1 MIKMLPEGLVT
12 ALGDFG
18 SVISK
23 FGGAILG
30 IGVLLGL
37 VAVGAK
43 LFNGALGIIGKGL
56 SVLGITTLPA
66 YISKYAGVNK
76 ALDSFTAALLRA
88 GTAAKTGGI
97 GGTDIPGP
105 GEKKKKPR
113 YKPGPDGKPVLIT
126 EPAKTT
132 TISEPAGK
140 TEIKGAH
147 ELSRKEKF
155 YNVGK
160 AAGSVIG
167 KGGAAVLAGVI
178 TDQISDA
185 LGRDT
190 IAGKIADTLGT
201 TLGMAGTGFMLG
213 GIPGAVG
220 LGAVGLATGV
230 YKNASSAS
238 AGSVSGEIT
247 SQAAS
252 GDNPVLAA
260 QLASI
265 EQQKKQNDLMLESI
279 SEQAIANRLASMGL
293 SKDDD
298 LARRISG
305 ISFNA

>member
-1 MIKMLPEGLVT
+1 
-12 ALGDFG
+12 
-18 SVISK
+18 
-23 FGGAILG
+23 
-30 IGVLLGL
+30 
-37 VAVGAK
+37 
-43 LFNGALGIIGKGL
+43 
-56 SVLGITTLPA
+56 
-66 YISKYAGVNK
+66 
-76 ALDSFTAALLRA
+76 
-88 GTAAKTGGI
+88 
-97 GGTDIPGP
+97 
-105 GEKKKKPR
+105 
-113 YKPGPDGKPVLIT
+113 
-126 EPAKTT
+126 
-132 TISEPAGK
+132 
-140 TEIKGAH
+140 
-147 ELSRKEKF
+147 
-155 YNVGK
+155 
-160 AAGSVIG
+160 
-167 KGGAAVLAGVI
+167 
-178 TDQISDA
+178 
-185 LGRDT
+185 
-190 IAGKIADTLGT
+190 
-201 TLGMAGTGFMLG
+201 MAGTGFMLG